1 MKANK
6 NNKLNEIKQR
16 VADGPELCNVNELE
30 SGKDNNDIWDPCEGC
45 GLSARQMFYDMMED
59 DEYGGHIC
67 KPNKPLNVLSDILLV
82 ILFFGISL
90 MLVIS
95 FFLLGAYLRS
105 VF

>member
-1 MKANK
+1 MKANEDLDLSK
-6 NNKLNEIKQR
+6 IML
-16 VADGPELCNVNELE
+16 
-30 SGKDNNDIWDPCEGC
+30 GC
-45 GLSARQMFYDMMED
+45 DKCGASARSLFYEMMED
-59 DEYGGHIC
+59 DSDGHVC
-67 KPNKPLNVLSDILLV
+67 KPNKPLNVLSDILLI